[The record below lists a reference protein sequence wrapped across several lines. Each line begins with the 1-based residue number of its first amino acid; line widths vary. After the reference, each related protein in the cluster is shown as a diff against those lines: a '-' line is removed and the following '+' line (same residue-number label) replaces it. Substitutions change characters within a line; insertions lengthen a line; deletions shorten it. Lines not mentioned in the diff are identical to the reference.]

1 MGEKLTSSGK
11 IVFITELPEINSV
24 VAMTMLKIC
33 LKIPKKKNKVPVY
46 FVKLNEGAQG
56 VPCNVIL

>member
-1 MGEKLTSSGK
+1 MIIKVNFLDLQRIARNQFCRGDDYAQNLFENT
-11 IVFITELPEINSV
+11 N
-24 VAMTMLKIC
+24 
-33 LKIPKKKNKVPVY
+33 KKNKVPVY